1 MTDRF
6 EEIRSMYRSGYRDHG
21 DSPAALLTPKGRNHL
36 RFRALLPLLDKPG
49 LSVLDYGCGLAYL
62 FDYLQGEGAS
72 VRYTGMDMMPEF
84 IDVCRQKHGDKAEFQ
99 LVDAGQPLTGRFD
112 LVFASGVFNI
122 RSHAD
127 DASSQAYATA
137 RLKQL
142 FDAADVAL
150 VCDFLSPYV
159 DFKQEDSQHF
169 ETGFIADFCARHLS
183 RRFMIRHDLLPYEYT
198 LIAWRDDRIIRPH
211 NVFEVDA

>member
-6 EEIRSMYRSGYRDHG
+6 EEIRTMYRAGYNDHG
-21 DSPAALLTPKGRNHL
+21 DSPAALLTPKGRNNL
-36 RFRALLPLLDKPG
+36 RFRALLPFIDKPG
-49 LSVLDYGCGLAYL
+49 LSVLDYGCGLGYL
-62 FDYLQGEGAS
+62 FDYLQEQGAS
-72 VRYTGMDMMPEF
+72 VRYAGMDMMPEF
-84 IDVCRQKHGDKAEFQ
+84 IDVCRLKHGDKAEFQ
-99 LVDAGQPLTGRFD
+99 LIEAEQPLERRFD

-127 DASSQAYATA
+127 DRLSRAYATA

-159 DFKQEDSQHF
+159 DFKQGDSQHF
-169 ETGFIADFCARHLS
+169 DTGFIAEFCARELS
-183 RRFMIRHDLLPYEYT
+183 RRFVIRHDLLPYEYT
-198 LIAWRDDRIIRPH
+198 LIAWRDDTILRPH

>member
-6 EEIRSMYRSGYRDHG
+6 EEIRSMYRAGYKDHG
-21 DSPAALLTPKGRNHL
+21 DSPAALLTPKGRNNL
-36 RFRALLPLLDKPG
+36 RFRALLPLIDKPG
-49 LSVLDYGCGLAYL
+49 RSVLDYGCGLGYL
-62 FDYLQGEGAS
+62 FDYLQEQGAS
-72 VRYTGMDMMPEF
+72 VRYAGMDMMPEF

-99 LVDAGQPLTGRFD
+99 LIEAEQPLERRFD

-127 DASSQAYATA
+127 DGLSRAYATA

-159 DFKQEDSQHF
+159 DFKQGDSQHF
-169 ETGFIADFCARHLS
+169 DTGFIAEFCARELS
-183 RRFMIRHDLLPYEYT
+183 RRFVIRHDLLPYEYT
-198 LIAWRDDRIIRPH
+198 LIAWRDDTILRPH

>member
-1 MTDRF
+1 
-6 EEIRSMYRSGYRDHG
+6 MYRAGYKDHG
-21 DSPAALLTPKGRNHL
+21 DSPAALLTPKGRNNL

-49 LSVLDYGCGLAYL
+49 LSVLDYGCGLGYL
-62 FDYLQGEGAS
+62 FDYLQEQGAS

-84 IDVCRQKHGDKAEFQ
+84 IDACRQKHGDKAEFQ
-99 LVDAGQPLTGRFD
+99 LIEAEQPLERRFD

-127 DASSQAYATA
+127 DGLSRAYATA

-142 FDAADVAL
+142 FDATDVAL

-159 DFKQEDSQHF
+159 DFKQGDSQHF
-169 ETGFIADFCARHLS
+169 DTGFIAEFCARELS
-183 RRFMIRHDLLPYEYT
+183 RRFVIRHDLLPYEYT
-198 LIAWRDDRIIRPH
+198 LIGWRDDTILRPH